1 MRPCQSAVR
10 LRLRVRLRVRVR
22 VRVKVRVRLRLRL
35 RVRLRLTGTRPLHS
49 DAAPSARVS
58 RRQSIASRYWPGA

>member
-1 MRPCQSAVR
+1 VRPCQSGVR
-10 LRLRVRLRVRVR
+10 VRLRVRLRVRV
-22 VRVKVRVRLRLRL
+22 KVRVRVRVGLRL
-35 RVRLRLTGTRPLHS
+35 RLRLTGTRPLHS